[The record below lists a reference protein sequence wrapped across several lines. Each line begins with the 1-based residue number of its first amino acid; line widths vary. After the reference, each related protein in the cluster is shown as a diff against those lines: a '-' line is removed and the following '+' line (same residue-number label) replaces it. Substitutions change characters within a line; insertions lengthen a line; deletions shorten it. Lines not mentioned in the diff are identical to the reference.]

1 MNFADNLGVYADD
14 LHQILSHNMPHRST
28 LEFVR
33 NFWIV
38 SYEFRML
45 NFFACPNPYGFF
57 LFIVYDTRI
66 FSPGK
71 MRILP

>member
-45 NFFACPNPYGFF
+45 NFLLVQIPMA
-57 LFIVYDTRI
+57 
-66 FSPGK
+66 FSCS
-71 MRILP
+71 